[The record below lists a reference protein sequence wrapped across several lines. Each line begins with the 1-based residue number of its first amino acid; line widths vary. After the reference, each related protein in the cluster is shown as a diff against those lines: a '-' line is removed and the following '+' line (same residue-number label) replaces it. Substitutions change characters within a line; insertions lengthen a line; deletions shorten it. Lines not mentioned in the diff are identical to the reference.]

1 LKSNTG
7 LNNHENGSYKKWML
21 ILLQLL
27 WSWLEHNMVYG
38 LGNKVHE
45 GYAKRLVEHTAYVK
59 RETLYE
65 IL

>member
-1 LKSNTG
+1 
-7 LNNHENGSYKKWML
+7 ML